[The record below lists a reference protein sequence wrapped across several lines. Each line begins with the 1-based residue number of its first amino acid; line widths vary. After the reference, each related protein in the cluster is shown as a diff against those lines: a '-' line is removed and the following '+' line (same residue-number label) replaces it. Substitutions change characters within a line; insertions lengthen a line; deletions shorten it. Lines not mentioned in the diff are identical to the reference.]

1 MEELATTKEDVINE
15 LHENGIN
22 LQALGVKR
30 IGLFGSFICG
40 EQKKASDIDLIVEFE
55 KDKKRLTTS

>member
-1 MEELATTKEDVINE
+1 MEELAITKEDVINK

-30 IGLFGSFICG
+30 IGLFGSFG
-40 EQKKASDIDLIVEFE
+40 PLKY
-55 KDKKRLTTS
+55 